1 MFGRYCYV
9 FVCLP
14 KENIIIMKN
23 AKHIQVQIAKQEKLV
38 AELKTQS
45 EADYKNHSSNML
57 VSQAEY
63 LIAKEVLVALKKVL
77 PLIKEH
83 LETIEYWSK

>member
-1 MFGRYCYV
+1 
-9 FVCLP
+9 
-14 KENIIIMKN
+14 MKN
-23 AKHIQVQIAKQEKLV
+23 AKQIQTQIAKQEKLV
-38 AELKTQS
+38 AKLKTQS

-63 LIAKEVLVALKKVL
+63 LIAKEILAALKKVL

-83 LETIEYWSK
+83 LETIEYWSN

>member
-1 MFGRYCYV
+1 
-9 FVCLP
+9 
-14 KENIIIMKN
+14 MKN
-23 AKHIQVQIAKQEKLV
+23 AKQIHTQIAKQEKLV

-45 EADYKNHSSNML
+45 ELDYKNHNLKMRI
-57 VSQAEY
+57 SQSEY

>member
-1 MFGRYCYV
+1 
-9 FVCLP
+9 
-14 KENIIIMKN
+14 MKN

>member
-1 MFGRYCYV
+1 
-9 FVCLP
+9 
-14 KENIIIMKN
+14 MKN
-23 AKHIQVQIAKQEKLV
+23 AKQIHTQIAKQEKLV

-45 EADYKNHSSNML
+45 ELDYKNHNLNML
-57 VSQAEY
+57 ISQSEY

-77 PLIKEH
+77 PLIKGH